1 MTSQLNSMHG
11 RNTLKNDIFMKDPK
25 PHELQNR
32 IEAMLA
38 QFSPEWN
45 SSQKVQETLARID
58 DLTEKI
64 ITVAGETRRELVGLY
79 QETVIKSHLGQYE
92 SQVTL
97 LEAQNRAR
105 IANLLGTPHDTN
117 FTQTA

>member
-38 QFSPEWN
+38 QFSPE
-45 SSQKVQETLARID
+45 
-58 DLTEKI
+58 
-64 ITVAGETRRELVGLY
+64 
-79 QETVIKSHLGQYE
+79 
-92 SQVTL
+92 
-97 LEAQNRAR
+97 
-105 IANLLGTPHDTN
+105 
-117 FTQTA
+117 